1 MLKILSL
8 LQGIFLLKFAVVSS
22 AYPVCDGGSA
32 DAALESLIDD
42 HVDRLME
49 LRLPSWGW
57 VNTPRTLL
65 GIQLSKMQSLFGLDR
80 TLETMAQE
88 MKDELDSTNIGKVA
102 LYVMAAKASCINPR
116 NFSGIDIIDRI
127 WKRMRLQFRYDKMS
141 QRIPHDRWF
150 RYSLAVQALCV
161 CGEELT
167 RYHIVRMAR
176 GQNDDG
182 SWGDTH
188 SVDDTNQVLLAIRC
202 IQTQKTVVNRPYIR
216 RLLQNSTIKAISFL
230 ESSVNADGDDVWIG
244 NKYSTPGALLALQDV
259 SDFSECNNAAE
270 SISNGLTADERAV
283 ALAQRLQ
290 AMRGRSVL
298 ALKDPSWT
306 CVTPDPIPNGY
317 LPDFNPEPSL
327 ECDDLLPGA
336 MPPPGVTWIDVRL
349 SVQKTLGANIN
360 DSFDLT
366 LLVENVNEGNTLL
379 QAMAQARCLG
389 QFQFKTVIAAFGPS
403 VRSVDGLQA
412 DRMDRQ
418 YWSLIDVVTEKS
430 LPLGAGRYQP
440 SDGQHILF
448 KLRTW

>member
-1 MLKILSL
+1 MFQIVTVFQISL
-8 LQGIFLLKFAVVSS
+8 LLSCSLVSS
-22 AYPVCDGGSA
+22 AYPACDGGSA

-57 VNTPRTLL
+57 VNTPGAVL

-88 MKDELDSTNIGKVA
+88 MKDELDSTNLGKIA
-102 LYVMAAKASCINPR
+102 HYAMATKASCQNPR
-116 NFSGIDIIDRI
+116 NFSGVDIIDRI
-127 WKRMRLQFRYDKMS
+127 WKRMRFQFRYEKMS
-141 QRIPHDRWF
+141 QRIPHDRWY
-150 RYSLAVQALCV
+150 RYGLAVQALCV

-216 RLLQNSTIKAISFL
+216 RLLRNSTIKAISFL

-244 NKYSTPGALLALQDV
+244 NKYSTPGALLALQDI
-259 SDFSECNNAAE
+259 SDFAECNMAAG
-270 SISNGLTADERAV
+270 SMSNGLAPDERIGAIS
-283 ALAQRLQ
+283 QRLP

-298 ALKDPSWT
+298 TLKDPEWT
-306 CVTPDPIPNGY
+306 CVTPDPIPDGY
-317 LPDFNPEPSL
+317 VPNYDPEPSL

-336 MPPPGVTWIDVRL
+336 IPPPGVTWIDVRL

-389 QFQFKTVIAAFGPS
+389 QFQFETVITSFGPS

-412 DRMDRQ
+412 DTMNRQ
-418 YWSLIDVVTEKS
+418 YWSLVDAGTEKS

-440 SDGQHILF
+440 SDEQHILF
-448 KLRTW
+448 KLSTW